1 MSQKSSVMQLPQFVP
16 KALTSDSHAEKI
28 LSLKQVANGGLIIGG
43 GWPARI
49 DPVTNGLT
57 VLAENVLA
65 NVALA
70 CQIVPGLEGARL
82 LRSWAGVNIKSD
94 GKPILGE
101 VPGVPGFYN
110 AVPTD
115 AGMTMG
121 PICARLVAEQMTGR
135 QPSFDIGIFS
145 VERAAP

>member
-1 MSQKSSVMQLPQFVP
+1 M
-16 KALTSDSHAEKI
+16 
-28 LSLKQVANGGLIIGG
+28 
-43 GWPARI
+43 
-49 DPVTNGLT
+49 TNGLT